1 MAHKITKKD
10 SLFSVREMPWHGL
23 GVVLKKPPK
32 TIEEAVKLSGLD
44 WGVEQHPVF
53 AQIDGKK
60 VIMAGFKANV
70 RTDTHEALGMV
81 SDRYKPVQNA
91 QAFSW
96 LASIFGSEMH
106 FETAGSLMGGRR
118 TWVLMKIPEFVQVGG
133 DPIGQYA
140 FISNGFDGNTSVT
153 TAMTP
158 IRIVCANTLICALHL
173 AKGKNER
180 RTYVIRHLGDMEGKI
195 KEARN
200 VLQITID
207 YYKALKVV
215 GDGLA
220 KAKITDKK
228 VDQILKLVIPIDDS
242 EGDRAQEN
250 KTMARLD
257 IQRIFQGEGGAG
269 DTRGNAAGSYW
280 CLYNSIVEWSDWSRD
295 ERKEGGRWQRA
306 IDDPDGMKQ
315 QVWRVILDQT
325 GIKTGSKNKALA
337 KI

>member
-10 SLFSVREMPWHGL
+10 SMMSVREMPWHGL
-23 GVVLKKPPK
+23 GEVLKKPPK

-44 WGVEQHPVF
+44 WGVEQYPVF

-60 VIMAGFKANV
+60 VVMAGFKANV
-70 RTDTHEALGMV
+70 RTDTHQALGMV
-81 SDRYKPVQNA
+81 SERYKPVQNI

-96 LASIFGSEMH
+96 LASIFGFEMH
-106 FETAGSLMGGRR
+106 FETAGSLMGGKR
-118 TWVLMKIPEFVQVGG
+118 TWVLMKIPDFVNVGG

-140 FISNGFDGNTSVT
+140 FISNGFDGNTSMT

-158 IRIVCANTLICALHL
+158 IRIVCANTLNAALHI
-173 AKGKNER
+173 AKGKNQK

-207 YYKALKVV
+207 YYKALKVI

-220 KAKITDKK
+220 KAKITEKK
-228 VDQILKLVIPIDDS
+228 ADQVLKLIIPVDDS
-242 EGDRAQEN
+242 LGDRAQEN
-250 KTMARLD
+250 RAMARAD
-257 IQRIFQGEGGAG
+257 IMRIFLGEGSEG
-269 DTRGNAAGSYW
+269 DTRGNAPNSWW
-280 CLYNSIVEWSDWSRD
+280 CLYNSIVEWLDWSRD
-295 ERKEGGRWQRA
+295 ERKDGGRFQRA
-306 IDDPDGMKQ
+306 IDDPDGKKQ
-315 QVWRVILDQT
+315 ETWRIILDQT
-325 GIKTGSKNKALA
+325 GIKTGSKNKSLV